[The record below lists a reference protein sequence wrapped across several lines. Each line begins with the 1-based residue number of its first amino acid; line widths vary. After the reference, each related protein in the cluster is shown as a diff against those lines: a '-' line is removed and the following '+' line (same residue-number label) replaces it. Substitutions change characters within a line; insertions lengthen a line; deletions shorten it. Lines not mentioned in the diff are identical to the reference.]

1 MKPSKLES
9 EARQPERRQTWIGS
23 VVGHAEA
30 ICPLTDSQKVR
41 ILPDPLK
48 WFLVG
53 RQTYPEREKKRPL
66 GALSRIGDRGQL
78 RHRVH
83 PTITHGLWGNS
94 SDSA

>member
-1 MKPSKLES
+1 MK
-9 EARQPERRQTWIGS
+9 
-23 VVGHAEA
+23 VA
-30 ICPLTDSQKVR
+30 IPDTFDGRIVIASRKQVK

-66 GALSRIGDRGQL
+66 GALSRIGDCGQL
-78 RHRVH
+78 RHHVH